1 MSEIKV
7 KTIEPSTGTNLT
19 LGTSGDTVAVSSD
32 SVKLD
37 IWKDSGGNTLFQSDG
52 AGTLS
57 NINSGFSPSGAK
69 LITSTTGTN
78 TSAIEFTTG
87 IDSTYNHY
95 IFTMVNM
102 FPHTNGE
109 NFRVAWS
116 TDAGSSYGVIKTGTW
131 FHAQHYENGTGGQ
144 ISYDSSYDST
154 QTTDA
159 QNLTYSTGGDA
170 DQCYS
175 GIMHFWGPASTT
187 FVKQWSVIGCNAMA
201 DDRIS
206 NVFVAGYL
214 NTTTAV
220 NAIKFYFS
228 AGNTSGTVTMYG
240 MV

>member
-19 LGTSGDTVAVSSD
+19 LGTSGDTIAVSSD
-32 SVKLD
+32 ALKLD
-37 IWKDSGGNTLFQSDG
+37 VWKDSGGNTLFQSDG

-57 NINSGFSPSGAK
+57 NINSELVPAGAK
-69 LITSTTGTN
+69 LIRSITGTN

-87 IDSTYNHY
+87 LDSTYDHY
-95 IFTMVNM
+95 MFTMVNM

-116 TDAGSSYGVIKTGTW
+116 TDAGSSYGVTKTGTW
-131 FHAQHYENGTGGQ
+131 FRARHTEGGA
-144 ISYDSSYDST
+144 SGDLAYDSSYDSA